1 MEIIKFKTNVATQE
15 QILRIS
21 PFLDKLKAV
30 KRWQIDT
37 EAQEH
42 ILSVSGEDLD
52 PQQIKNALAEAGF
65 EAEILRV
72 IGIGGEEV

>member
-1 MEIIKFKTNVATQE
+1 MEIIKFKTNVATQAE
-15 QILRIS
+15 KSQVS

-30 KRWQIDT
+30 KRWQLDT
-37 EAQEH
+37 ETQEH
-42 ILSVSGEDLD
+42 ILSVSGKDLD
-52 PQQIKNALAEAGF
+52 PQQIKDALTEAGF